1 MSFCPSR
8 RRLLKQNT
16 INWVAYKQ
24 QKLIS
29 PSSGGA
35 GCEIKV
41 LTWSGSGEGLLW
53 VTDCRLVLVSSHG
66 REQSRRN
73 TLSLTLTRALILFMR
88 APLLLL
94 HLILIRWRLMPLKC
108 PTSYY
113 NIEGRISYKLGKAG
127 DANAQSITLFT
138 SFDSCRDK
146 W

>member
-1 MSFCPSR
+1 MCPSQ

-29 PSSGGA
+29 PSSGGGECA
-35 GCEIKV
+35 IKV
-41 LTWSGSGEGLLW
+41 PTWSESGEGLLLGYS
-53 VTDCRLVLVSSHG
+53 CRLVAVPSHG
-66 REQSRRN
+66 REQSRRS

-113 NIEGRISYKLGKAG
+113 NIEDRISYKLGKAG

-138 SFDSCRDK
+138 SIDSCRNK